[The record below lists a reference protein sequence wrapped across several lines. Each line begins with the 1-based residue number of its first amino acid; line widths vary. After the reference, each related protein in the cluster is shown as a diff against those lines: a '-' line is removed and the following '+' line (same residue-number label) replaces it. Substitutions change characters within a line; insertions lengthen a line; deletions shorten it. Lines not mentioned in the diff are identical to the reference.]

1 MAAHDS
7 ASWVAAMPTL
17 RIALNISVLQLDDPR
32 FVEDTIEQLERG
44 GLPLQNINFEIA
56 ESSLIQK
63 LDTVAPV
70 LERLREHSLGAV
82 VDDFGAGYSSLA
94 HLGELPITSLKIDG
108 HFIGRITSDPAART
122 VVRSIIEIAR
132 AHKLTV
138 VAEGVEDAET
148 LAAVEEL
155 GCDYAQ
161 GFHVALPA
169 PADKVS
175 ALLFEASAPPPLRL
189 RLLAP
194 QPE

>member
-1 MAAHDS
+1 
-7 ASWVAAMPTL
+7 MPSL
-17 RIALNISVLQLDDPR
+17 RIAINVSVLQLDDPF
-32 FVEDTIEQLERG
+32 FVEDTLERLERA
-44 GLPLQNINFEIA
+44 GLPLPSINFEIA

-63 LDTVAPV
+63 LDTVGPV
-70 LERLREHSLGAV
+70 LERLQAHSVRAV

-94 HLGELPITSLKIDG
+94 RLGELPITSLKIDG
-108 HFIGRITSDPAART
+108 QFIGNITTDAATRT
-122 VVRSIIEIAR
+122 VVRSIVEIAR
-132 AHKLTV
+132 AHGLTV

-175 ALLFEASAPPPLRL
+175 ALLFEASAPRTLELVKPP
-189 RLLAP
+189 
-194 QPE
+194 PE